1 MITLFK
7 NILSIFDFRLR
18 DSKHLHE
25 IIHQSDEQALSS
37 DWDAIGNDFRNVLGH
52 YK

>member
-1 MITLFK
+1 MIELFK
-7 NILSIFDFRLR
+7 KMLSIFDFRLR

-25 IIHQSDEQALSS
+25 IMCQSDEQALRS
-37 DWDAIGNDFRNVLGH
+37 DWDAVGNDFRNVLGH